1 MYNGRCF
8 TQGSLLSGCWGE
20 SACHPWTIRFSRAGG
35 DEGLLDDLINATS
48 IVAGKNTY
56 RKESVKI
63 ASAEAITTLRP
74 GIQSIRSER

>member
-48 IVAGKNTY
+48 IVAGKKNY

-63 ASAEAITTLRP
+63 VIAKAINMLRP
-74 GIQSIRSER
+74 GVPSRRWER